1 MLLTQSLKSIAQSLR
16 CNNNVIMKNVPC
28 PLRTNFHRQYCSEK
42 FKIVDE
48 SASVL
53 TIRRNLKTAG
63 VESTEGF
70 SFIKT
75 LCPACDFADSKTI
88 SSIYINKV
96 SGKCA
101 QFQLKLSISNIS
113 ALLRRKRSVS
123 IVSTS

>member
-1 MLLTQSLKSIAQSLR
+1 MVYSIGKSKMLLTQSLKSIAQRLR
-16 CNNNVIMKNVPC
+16 CNNNVIIKNVPC
-28 PLRTNFHRQYCSEK
+28 PLRSNFHRQYCSEK

-48 SASVL
+48 STPVL

-96 SGKCA
+96 SGMTTMCT
-101 QFQLKLSISNIS
+101 
-113 ALLRRKRSVS
+113 VS
-123 IVSTS
+123 IQMVNF